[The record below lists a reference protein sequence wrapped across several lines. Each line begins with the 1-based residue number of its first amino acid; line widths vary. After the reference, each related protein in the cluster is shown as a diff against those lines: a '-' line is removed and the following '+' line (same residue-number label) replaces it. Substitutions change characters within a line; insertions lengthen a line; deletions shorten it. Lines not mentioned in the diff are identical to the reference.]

1 MHSLSIAPYVRF
13 FMSSQPPKPSSNSKE
28 SGSRT
33 PSQLDETSGYDGIVR
48 LDETSEVS
56 GSTVPGSLRNAA
68 GKPTRIVKGYRLG
81 ELLGQGG
88 MGRVYRA
95 VDSSGRSVALK
106 LLSPDLACSPDALA
120 RFKQEG
126 LIASQI
132 NHPHC
137 VFVHRVDEDAGTP
150 FIAME
155 LMTGKTLKDI
165 VVERGPLPCAQ
176 AVPLILQCIDGLI
189 AAHALGMIHRDIKP
203 ANCYLDESGN
213 VKIGDFG
220 LARSLVSDSEL
231 TQTGAFL
238 GTPLFASPEQL
249 LGQPIDTRS
258 DIYSL
263 SATLYY
269 LLAGKAPF
277 ESPNAAQVIAR
288 IASSDP
294 PPFATAEVDV
304 PPELERVVMKGLA
317 REPSK
322 RYESMTQMRNE
333 LQCLVAP
340 RPDVSS
346 LRRRA
351 IAWVADYSLVTAFI
365 SLMMILVLPTSNSSE
380 EPQWLGLLSAS
391 LMFLYY
397 FLSEAL
403 FSTSLGKAAMCIEV
417 CDAQSNSRISVMQA
431 AIRAL
436 AFGLACNGLHMAVTF
451 ALPGLNPFIQSGMV
465 LASAGLQIA
474 IVLSTWW
481 ATNRRQL
488 FHDWCSAT
496 ECRTNFGGRVQSTT
510 KLGLPQWS
518 VPLLATPPG
527 DPRCPASLGR
537 FQVHGIVDAYTEIPN
552 SWWLHATD
560 SQLQRT
566 VWIACFSDRSFEY
579 EQMQRVPKSRRF
591 RYIDEG
597 NEPTFRWFAYA
608 APESVPLHECVLHG
622 VHFPWPVT
630 RSILTSISEE
640 SRGYGPQAR
649 SAEASAKCEPGS
661 DDIETPSPWSSQRWW
676 VDALGQL
683 SWVDFAYRAPSLPK
697 PEQNPCTSWMGL
709 VHTISMLGLPSKHR
723 LRRGLSLA
731 RAPIAPAK
739 VDIEELPPLRATKL
753 LEKIA
758 AKRVATN
765 PRELEESLAR
775 TDQGP
780 HRVTGRS
787 RFIHAAVS
795 LGLMAPWLCM
805 GIIMLSIPSLILCF
819 EQSKKVSQLKTLRA
833 AVDAPSEYADFW
845 KLAPETAQQQWD
857 DPSEQR
863 RVHELL
869 IREQNKM
876 EKMLKRIG
884 TLEQFIL
891 GKMHDDADSLIDP
904 PSFGP
909 KQTSSS
915 ANPSTPA
922 GTSNAAN
929 EDNEPETQKGRKS
942 PEPDSIE
949 IRGTGGRVR
958 ISNAADSDQDEAL
971 KNWTKTSVASVLASV
986 DATGSIERKASE
998 FPDGESFLW
1007 GILACI
1013 IWTTLTLGGITQYFT
1028 GSCVVRRDGCR
1039 LNLWRSLWRAS
1050 ILFLPILGVGL
1061 LAAYGNSQG
1070 TEWIWVT
1077 TQLKRA
1083 FILLPFVYLA
1093 STIRWS
1099 QPTLLD
1105 QFAGTAVIPR

>member
-1 MHSLSIAPYVRF
+1 MHSLSTAPYGKF
-13 FMSSQPPKPSSNSKE
+13 FMSSQPPNPASNSKE
-28 SGSRT
+28 PGSRVPT
-33 PSQLDETSGYDGIVR
+33 RLDETSGYDGIVR
-48 LDETSEVS
+48 LEETFEMS
-56 GSTVPGSLRNAA
+56 GSTVSGASRITA
-68 GKPTRIVKGYRLG
+68 GKSQRIVKGYRLG

-126 LIASQI
+126 MIASQI

-165 VVERGPLPCAQ
+165 VVERGALPCAE
-176 AVPLILQCIDGLI
+176 AIPLILQCIDGLI

-220 LARSLVSDSEL
+220 LARSLVSDAEL

-294 PPFATAEVDV
+294 PPFASAEVEV
-304 PPELERVVMKGLA
+304 LPELERIVMKGLA
-317 REPSK
+317 REPNK

-351 IAWVADYSLVTAFI
+351 IAWVADYFVVTAFI
-365 SLMMILVLPTSNSSE
+365 SLVMILVLPTSNSTE
-380 EPQWLGLLSAS
+380 EPQWLRLLSAT
-391 LMFLYY
+391 LVFLYY
-397 FLSEAL
+397 FLSEAV

-417 CDAQSNSRISVMQA
+417 CDAESNSKISVLQA
-431 AIRAL
+431 ATRAL
-436 AFGLACNGLHMAVTF
+436 AFTLASSGMRLAIML
-451 ALPGLNPFIQSGMV
+451 ALPGLNPFVDSGLV
-465 LASAGLQIA
+465 LGSAVLQIA
-474 IVLSTWW
+474 ILLSTWW

-488 FHDWCSAT
+488 FHDWLSKT

-510 KLGLPQWS
+510 KLSLPQWS

-527 DPRCPASLGR
+527 DPRCPVALGR
-537 FQVHGIVDAYTEIPN
+537 FQVHGIVDAYTEIPD

-566 VWIACFSDRSFEY
+566 VWIACFGDRSFEY
-579 EQMQRVPKSRRF
+579 EQMQQVPKSRRF

-640 SRGYGPQAR
+640 ARAYGRHAR
-649 SAEASAKCEPGS
+649 TLAENPEGEPV
-661 DDIETPSPWSSQRWW
+661 EAPSPWSSQRWW

-683 SWVDFAYRAPSLPK
+683 SWVDFAYRAPALPK

-723 LRRGLSLA
+723 LRKGLRLGS
-731 RAPIAPAK
+731 APIAPSN
-739 VDIEELPPLRATKL
+739 VDIEELPPLRAAKL
-753 LEKIA
+753 LEKIS

-765 PRELEESLAR
+765 PRELEESLAK

-795 LGLMAPWLCM
+795 LGLMVPWLCL
-805 GIIMLSIPSLILCF
+805 GIVMLSIPALILCF
-819 EQSKKVSQLKTLRA
+819 EQSKKISRLKTVRA
-833 AVDAPSEYADFW
+833 AVDAPVEYADFW
-845 KLAPETAQQQWD
+845 ALAPERSKEQWMH
-857 DPSEQR
+857 PMAQR
-863 RVHELL
+863 RIHELL
-869 IREQNKM
+869 IQEQSKM

-891 GKMHDDADSLIDP
+891 SKSQDDADSLIDP
-904 PSFGP
+904 PGIGP
-909 KQTSSS
+909 KHASALPGESAPTVSSEET
-915 ANPSTPA
+915 AKDNGVDTPKMRNKPS
-922 GTSNAAN
+922 S
-929 EDNEPETQKGRKS
+929 E
-942 PEPDSIE
+942 SIE
-949 IRGTGGRVR
+949 IRGTWSHLLIR
-958 ISNAADSDQDEAL
+958 NAADSDEEEWS
-971 KNWTKTSVASVLASV
+971 KNWTQGSVASVLS
-986 DATGSIERKASE
+986 SIEQPDNFAKEAGE

-1039 LNLWRSLWRAS
+1039 LNMWRSLWRAS
-1050 ILFLPILGVGL
+1050 ILFLPLLGVGL

-1070 TEWIWVT
+1070 TDWIWAT

-1105 QFAGTAVIPR
+1105 KLAGTAVIPR

>member
-1 MHSLSIAPYVRF
+1 MHSLSTAPYGKF
-13 FMSSQPPKPSSNSKE
+13 FMSSQPPNPASNSKQP
-28 SGSRT
+28 GSRI

-48 LDETSEVS
+48 VEETYEIS
-56 GSTVPGSLRNAA
+56 GSTITGASRGTA
-68 GKPTRIVKGYRLG
+68 GKSQRIVKGYRLG

-126 LIASQI
+126 MIASQI

-165 VVERGPLPCAQ
+165 IVERGPLPCAE

-203 ANCYLDESGN
+203 ANCYLGESGN

-220 LARSLVSDSEL
+220 LARSLVSDAEL

-294 PPFATAEVDV
+294 PSFASAEVEV
-304 PPELERVVMKGLA
+304 HPELERVVMKGLA
-317 REPSK
+317 REPNK

-333 LQCLVAP
+333 LQGLVAP

-351 IAWVADYSLVTAFI
+351 IAWVADYFVVTALFSLVM
-365 SLMMILVLPTSNSSE
+365 LQVLPTTNSNE
-380 EPQWLGLLSAS
+380 EPRWLGLLSGS
-391 LMFLYY
+391 LVFLYY

-417 CDAQSNSRISVMQA
+417 CDAQSNSKISVLQA
-431 AIRAL
+431 ATRAL
-436 AFGLACNGLHMAVTF
+436 AFTLASSGLRLAVML
-451 ALPGLNPFIQSGMV
+451 ALPGLNPFVESGLV
-465 LASAGLQIA
+465 LGSAALQVA
-474 IVLSTWW
+474 ILLSTWW

-488 FHDWCSAT
+488 FHDWLSKT

-510 KLGLPQWS
+510 RLALPHWS

-527 DPRCPASLGR
+527 DPRCPAVLGR

-579 EQMQRVPKSRRF
+579 EQMPKVPKSRRF

-630 RSILTSISEE
+630 RSILTNISEE
-640 SRGYGPQAR
+640 SRGYGPPAR
-649 SAEASAKCEPGS
+649 ADGGNSQGDPACDGVEA
-661 DDIETPSPWSSQRWW
+661 PSPWSSQRWW

-683 SWVDFAYRAPSLPK
+683 SWVDFAYRAPALPK

-709 VHTISMLGLPSKHR
+709 VHTICQLGLPSKHR
-723 LRRGLSLA
+723 SRRGLSLTST
-731 RAPIAPAK
+731 PIAPSN
-739 VDIEELPPLRATKL
+739 VDIEELPPLRAAKL

-795 LGLMAPWLCM
+795 LGLMVPWLCL
-805 GIIMLSIPSLILCF
+805 GIIMLGIPSLILCF
-819 EQSKKVSQLKTLRA
+819 EQSKKISRLKTLRA
-833 AVDAPSEYADFW
+833 AVDAPVEYADFW
-845 KLAPETAQQQWD
+845 KLAPERSKGQWMH
-857 DPSEQR
+857 PMAQR

-869 IREQNKM
+869 MQEQSKM

-891 GKMHDDADSLIDP
+891 SKMHDDAASLIDP
-904 PSFGP
+904 PGIGP
-909 KQTSSS
+909 K
-915 ANPSTPA
+915 
-922 GTSNAAN
+922 NAASRPS
-929 EDNEPETQKGRKS
+929 ESTQSATSGTTGPENGAD
-942 PEPDSIE
+942 PEKMRDKPAPKSIE
-949 IRGTGGRVR
+949 MRGPWSRLL
-958 ISNAADSDQDEAL
+958 IFNAADSDEEEWSKDWTEA
-971 KNWTKTSVASVLASV
+971 SVASVLS
-986 DATGSIERKASE
+986 SIEQPNNFAKKAGE

-1007 GILACI
+1007 GILTCI
-1013 IWTTLTLGGITQYFT
+1013 IWTTVTLGGITQYFT
-1028 GSCVVRRDGCR
+1028 GSCLVRRDGCR
-1039 LNLWRSLWRAS
+1039 LNMWRSLLRAS
-1050 ILFLPILGVGL
+1050 ILFLPLLGVGL

-1070 TEWIWVT
+1070 TEWIWAT

-1105 QFAGTAVIPR
+1105 KLAGTAVIPR